1 MMCCWKYM
9 EILQGN
15 GRTDVEP
22 NKILFLLSDDELLL
36 LINVHPLT
44 KLMDRSRTEGET
56 VSTLQ

>member
-1 MMCCWKYM
+1 M

-44 KLMDRSRTEGET
+44 KLMDRSRTEGEN
-56 VSTLQ
+56 VSTLR

>member
-1 MMCCWKYM
+1 M

-15 GRTDVEP
+15 GGTDVQP